1 MGFKIKTI
9 LLCISNW
16 SNVYNRYM
24 VLFTLASLAL
34 SVILNI
40 VNPYDYVNA
49 QVNQSGQNTI
59 FALNNNMAAGTT
71 SNSTGIMKNTSGML
85 DDAFDALRDHFGSF
99 FGK

>member
-1 MGFKIKTI
+1 
-9 LLCISNW
+9 
-16 SNVYNRYM
+16 M

-34 SVILNI
+34 SLILYL

-59 FALNNNMAAGTT
+59 FTSNNNMSTGTT

-85 DDAFDALRDHFGSF
+85 DDAFDALRSF